1 MVIKEIRGAFIDR
14 GFDDFRARAPRS
26 PVTDFPQSRS
36 GGSRVAFVRRGAVR
50 RLETAQGGLNGR
62 KPRFGHKIAMRRYR
76 PVRKFGLVIFVF
88 SDEGAAHC
96 EVPVLLHRSWLR
108 RKGIALAW

>member
-1 MVIKEIRGAFIDR
+1 MPKDAVLLSTGGLTTSALARRG
-14 GFDDFRARAPRS
+14 
-26 PVTDFPQSRS
+26 

-76 PVRKFGLVIFVF
+76 PVGKFGLVVLVF
-88 SDEGAAHC
+88 SDEGAAHF
-96 EVPVLLHRSWLR
+96 ELPVLSHP
-108 RKGIALAW
+108 ILAST